1 MQHQVKVVWLSM
13 RSAPF
18 NLLQATWE
26 SRPEAPFIHM
36 STNQVVEAFAPVEHF
51 SGRCK
56 RFIDVAE
63 NRIGDHSELR
73 NIRTHCARW
82 DITISLEPTI
92 REIVENWHRKIAP

>member
-1 MQHQVKVVWLSM
+1 MQHQLKVVWLSM

-36 STNQVVEAFAPVEHF
+36 STNQAVKGFAPVEHF
-51 SGRCK
+51 SGRGE

-63 NRIGDHSELR
+63 NRIGDHSEPR
-73 NIRTHCARW
+73 NIGTRCARW
-82 DITISLEPTI
+82 DITICITSITLP
-92 REIVENWHRKIAP
+92 RS